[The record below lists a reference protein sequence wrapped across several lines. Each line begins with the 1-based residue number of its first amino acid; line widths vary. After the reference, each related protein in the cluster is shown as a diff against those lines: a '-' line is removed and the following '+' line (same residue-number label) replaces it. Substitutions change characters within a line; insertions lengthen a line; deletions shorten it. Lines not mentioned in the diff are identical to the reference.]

1 MIYLDYNAT
10 TPLCDAARE
19 AMLPYLG
26 GKFGNPSSVHAAGRE
41 ARAAIDN
48 ARDKIAALLHA
59 KPGEI
64 IFTGGATESCNLGV
78 LGLARSASAG
88 GLPGVPSAK
97 PGHII
102 SNKAEHHA
110 VLHAVEHLEDREG
123 FEVTWLNVSK
133 TGMVDLDQLADS
145 IRPDTKLVSIMTAN
159 NETGVIQPMREISR
173 ICRERGVL
181 LHSDMVQ
188 AFGKIP
194 VIPSEV
200 ENGAAGKAA
209 TWTGRPEAERTGS
222 ERIKPRE
229 NIETLTQRDPSIPK
243 AFGTQD
249 DLGSLVDCASFA
261 AHKFYG
267 PKGTGFLFLRSGLPI
282 EPLMF
287 GGAHEN
293 QRRPGTENV
302 AGVAGMAAAAEW
314 VLRNADGERQRQAQ
328 LRDDFWTRIAKLF
341 PDAQQNGDPAH
352 RLANTLN
359 ASFIGV
365 DSETML
371 MALDLEGVCASSG
384 SACMVGSVRA
394 SHVLLAMGLPME
406 SARSAIRF
414 SLGRPTTAE
423 EIAGAADALEQ
434 IAKRTKDAR
443 EYALA

>member
-26 GKFGNPSSVHAAGRE
+26 RYFGNPSSVHAAGRE

-48 ARDKIAALLHA
+48 ARDKLGALLRA

-64 IFTGGATESCNLGV
+64 IFTGGATESCNLAV
-78 LGLARSASAG
+78 LGLARSS
-88 GLPGVPSAK
+88 SSRS
-97 PGHII
+97 GHII

-110 VLHAVEHLEDREG
+110 VLHPLEHLEQHED
-123 FEVTWLNVSK
+123 FEVTWLNVSES
-133 TGMVDLDQLADS
+133 GMVDLDQLADS
-145 IRPDTKLVSIMTAN
+145 IRPDTRLVSIMTAN
-159 NETGVIQPMREISR
+159 NETGVIQPMREISQ
-173 ICRERGVL
+173 ICRDRGVL

-188 AFGKIP
+188 AFGKTD
-194 VIPSEV
+194 VDV
-200 ENGAAGKAA
+200 
-209 TWTGRPEAERTGS
+209 
-222 ERIKPRE
+222 
-229 NIETLTQRDPSIPK
+229 
-243 AFGTQD
+243 
-249 DLGSLVDCASFA
+249 SLVDVASFA

-267 PKGTGFLFLRSGLPI
+267 PKGTGFLCLRAGLPI
-282 EPLMF
+282 QPIMF

-302 AGVAGMAAAAEW
+302 AGIAGMAAAAEW
-314 VLRNADGERQRQAQ
+314 ILRDRETEQERRAQ
-328 LRDDFWTRIAKLF
+328 LRDQLWRSIVDVF
-341 PDAQQNGDPAH
+341 PDAQQNGDPAN

-371 MALDLEGVCASSG
+371 MALDLEGICASSG

-406 SARSAIRF
+406 RARSAIRF
-414 SLGRPTTAE
+414 SLGKWTTAE
-423 EIAGAADALEQ
+423 EIANAADALER

>member
-26 GKFGNPSSVHAAGRE
+26 RYFGNPSSVHAAGRE

-48 ARDKIAALLHA
+48 ARDKLGALLRA

-64 IFTGGATESCNLGV
+64 IFTGGATESCNLAV
-78 LGLARSASAG
+78 LGLARSSSARG
-88 GLPGVPSAK
+88 
-97 PGHII
+97 GHII

-110 VLHAVEHLEDREG
+110 VLHPLEHLEQHEG
-123 FEVTWLNVSK
+123 FEVTWLNVSES
-133 TGMVDLDQLADS
+133 GMVDLNQLADS
-145 IRPDTKLVSIMTAN
+145 IRPDTRLVSIMTAN
-159 NETGVIQPMREISR
+159 NETGVIQPMREISQ
-173 ICRERGVL
+173 ICRDRGVL

-188 AFGKIP
+188 AFGKTD
-194 VIPSEV
+194 VDV
-200 ENGAAGKAA
+200 
-209 TWTGRPEAERTGS
+209 
-222 ERIKPRE
+222 
-229 NIETLTQRDPSIPK
+229 
-243 AFGTQD
+243 
-249 DLGSLVDCASFA
+249 SLVDVGSFA

-267 PKGTGFLFLRSGLPI
+267 PKGTGFLCLRAGLPI
-282 EPLMF
+282 QPIMF

-302 AGVAGMAAAAEW
+302 AGIAGMAAAAEW
-314 VLRNADGERQRQAQ
+314 ILHDRETEQDRRAQ
-328 LRDDFWTRIAKLF
+328 LRDQLWRSIVNVF
-341 PDAQQNGDPAH
+341 PDAQQNGDPTH

-371 MALDLEGVCASSG
+371 MALDLEGICASSG

-406 SARSAIRF
+406 RARSAIRL
-414 SLGRPTTAE
+414 SLGKWTTAK
-423 EIAGAADALEQ
+423 EIADAGDAVDR

>member
-26 GKFGNPSSVHAAGRE
+26 RYFGNPSSVHAAGRE

-48 ARDKIAALLHA
+48 ARDKLGALLRA

-64 IFTGGATESCNLGV
+64 IFTGGATESCNLAV
-78 LGLARSASAG
+78 LGLARSSSSRG
-88 GLPGVPSAK
+88 
-97 PGHII
+97 GHII

-110 VLHAVEHLEDREG
+110 VLHPLEHLEQHEG
-123 FEVTWLNVSK
+123 FEVTWLNVSES
-133 TGMVDLDQLADS
+133 GMVDLDQLADS
-145 IRPDTKLVSIMTAN
+145 IRPDTRLVSIMTAN
-159 NETGVIQPMREISR
+159 NETGVIQPMREISQ
-173 ICRERGVL
+173 ICRGRGVL

-188 AFGKIP
+188 AFGKTD
-194 VIPSEV
+194 VDV
-200 ENGAAGKAA
+200 
-209 TWTGRPEAERTGS
+209 
-222 ERIKPRE
+222 
-229 NIETLTQRDPSIPK
+229 
-243 AFGTQD
+243 
-249 DLGSLVDCASFA
+249 SLVDVASFA

-267 PKGTGFLFLRSGLPI
+267 PKGTGFLCLRAGLPI
-282 EPLMF
+282 QPIMF

-302 AGVAGMAAAAEW
+302 AGIAGMAAAAEW
-314 VLRNADGERQRQAQ
+314 ILRDRETEQERRAQ
-328 LRDDFWTRIAKLF
+328 LRDQLWRSIVDVF
-341 PDAQQNGDPAH
+341 PDAQQNGDPTH

-371 MALDLEGVCASSG
+371 MALDMEGICASSG

-406 SARSAIRF
+406 RARSAIRL
-414 SLGRPTTAE
+414 SLGKWTTAE
-423 EIAGAADALEQ
+423 EIAATGNALDR

>member
-10 TPLCDAARE
+10 TPLCDVARE

-26 GKFGNPSSVHAAGRE
+26 RYFGNPSSIHAAGRE

-48 ARDKIAALLHA
+48 ARDKLGALLRA

-64 IFTGGATESCNLGV
+64 IFTGGATESCNLAV
-78 LGLARSASAG
+78 LGLARSSSSRG
-88 GLPGVPSAK
+88 
-97 PGHII
+97 GHII

-110 VLHAVEHLEDREG
+110 VLHPLEHLEQHEG
-123 FEVTWLNVSK
+123 FEVTWLNVFES
-133 TGMVDLDQLADS
+133 GMVDLDQLANS
-145 IRPDTKLVSIMTAN
+145 IRHDTRLVSIMTAN
-159 NETGVIQPMREISR
+159 NETGVIQPMREISQ
-173 ICRERGVL
+173 ICRDRGVL

-188 AFGKIP
+188 AFGKTD
-194 VIPSEV
+194 VDV
-200 ENGAAGKAA
+200 
-209 TWTGRPEAERTGS
+209 
-222 ERIKPRE
+222 
-229 NIETLTQRDPSIPK
+229 
-243 AFGTQD
+243 
-249 DLGSLVDCASFA
+249 SLVDVASFA

-267 PKGTGFLFLRSGLPI
+267 PKGTGFLCLRAGLPI
-282 EPLMF
+282 QPIMF

-302 AGVAGMAAAAEW
+302 AGIAGMAAAAEW
-314 VLRNADGERQRQAQ
+314 ILHDRETEQERIAQ
-328 LRDDFWTRIAKLF
+328 LRDQLWRSIVNVF
-341 PDAQQNGDPAH
+341 PDAQQNGDPTH

-371 MALDLEGVCASSG
+371 MALDLEGICASSG

-406 SARSAIRF
+406 RARSAIRL
-414 SLGRPTTAE
+414 SLGKWTTAK
-423 EIAGAADALEQ
+423 EIADAGDALDR

>member
-19 AMLPYLG
+19 AMLPYLTRH
-26 GKFGNPSSVHAAGRE
+26 FGNPSSVHAAGRE
-41 ARAAIDN
+41 ARAAIDD
-48 ARDKIAALLHA
+48 ARDSLAALLHA
-59 KPGEI
+59 KPSEI
-64 IFTGGATESCNLGV
+64 IFTSGATESCNLGV
-78 LGLARSASAG
+78 LGLARSASSRG
-88 GLPGVPSAK
+88 I
-97 PGHII
+97 HII

-110 VLHAVEHLEDREG
+110 VLNAVEYFENREN

-133 TGMVDLDQLADS
+133 NGMVDLDQLADS

-173 ICRERGVL
+173 ICRERAVL

-188 AFGKIP
+188 AFGKLEID
-194 VIPSEV
+194 V
-200 ENGAAGKAA
+200 
-209 TWTGRPEAERTGS
+209 
-222 ERIKPRE
+222 
-229 NIETLTQRDPSIPK
+229 
-243 AFGTQD
+243 
-249 DLGSLVDCASFA
+249 SLVDAASFA

-282 EPLMF
+282 QPIMF

-302 AGVAGMAAAAEW
+302 AGIAGMAAAADWALHDARTEQ
-314 VLRNADGERQRQAQ
+314 QREAQ
-328 LRDDFWTRIAKLF
+328 LRDDLWRRIANVF
-341 PDAQQNGDPAH
+341 PDAQQNGEPAH

-359 ASFIGV
+359 ASFIGI

-384 SACMVGSVRA
+384 SACMVGAVRA

-414 SLGRPTTAE
+414 SLGRRTTAE
-423 EIAGAADALEQ
+423 EIANAANALER

-443 EYALA
+443 EYAVA